1 MTVNNHKTIKIRGKE
16 NPVSIYN
23 VRSLGDEEQQKQRQ
37 FIDKLLEN
45 N

>member
-1 MTVNNHKTIKIRGKE
+1 MIKPLKSVAK

-37 FIDKLLEN
+37 FIDKLLEIN
-45 N
+45 